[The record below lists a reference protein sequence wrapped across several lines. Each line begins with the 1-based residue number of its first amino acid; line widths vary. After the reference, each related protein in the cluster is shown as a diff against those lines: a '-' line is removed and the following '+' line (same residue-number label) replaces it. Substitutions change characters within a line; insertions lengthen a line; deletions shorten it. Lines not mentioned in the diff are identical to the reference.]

1 MAHTYTGEEYFD
13 YMLFSVNDERV
24 HDTHTWM
31 ATGMIQHL
39 FRYCCSVLR
48 CVAVCCGAMQCVA
61 VCYGVLQCAAVCC
74 RGAAV
79 VLQGCYSVL

>member
-1 MAHTYTGEEYFD
+1 MAHTYTGEEYYD

-48 CVAVCCGAMQCVA
+48 CVAVCCGAM
-61 VCYGVLQCAAVCC
+61 
-74 RGAAV
+74 
-79 VLQGCYSVL
+79 